1 MNFNRMVLSPKV
13 IEFLPE
19 IWPICIGLLQ
29 KKPKLTGPDYYL
41 LAHLRSA
48 GRRLGEPNAGP
59 TLSVARAQ
67 KALQTVGVVP
77 GTVSHALARLE
88 KHDFAKRRL
97 LLQPERTRLTHEEE
111 LAVFGVE
118 AKKTDKVVVLR
129 AAGEE
134 RLKRFDQDFAALF
147 SGLLS
152 EFGLTTEHIA
162 AFARPLKDKAPQ
174 IVAAVRKRAAD
185 MADDRVNGNPNDADG
200 NDGRPDTKPSQPS
213 KRR

>member
-1 MNFNRMVLSPKV
+1 MNSTATTDTAAAHRMIRLIGPPLESFRLAMRLCHARRTVKTYSRNGVLASSCPRSTIALRNGCFRIWREVVDMNFNRMVLSPKV

-77 GTVSHALARLE
+77 GT
-88 KHDFAKRRL
+88 
-97 LLQPERTRLTHEEE
+97 
-111 LAVFGVE
+111 
-118 AKKTDKVVVLR
+118 
-129 AAGEE
+129 
-134 RLKRFDQDFAALF
+134 
-147 SGLLS
+147 
-152 EFGLTTEHIA
+152 
-162 AFARPLKDKAPQ
+162 
-174 IVAAVRKRAAD
+174 
-185 MADDRVNGNPNDADG
+185 
-200 NDGRPDTKPSQPS
+200 
-213 KRR
+213 